1 MEEIRIIR
9 QGPAKS
15 GVLPKLSR
23 AGGPAHVISQSS
35 RTGMM
40 AVLNRGRFP
49 TGLRQ
54 VGYANHTP
62 IN

>member
-1 MEEIRIIR
+1 MEEIRIIG